1 MTDST
6 GSSRPQ
12 GRIRDQQNFVGG
24 LGLLGF
30 VLVGWIAS
38 ENLALGGLSSLGP
51 GMLPRVVL
59 LLIAAVGVAMLV
71 GSFLSEGPRV
81 RLADFSALIAV
92 AALVVAAVVLGT
104 IAAAGGLREMFGLP
118 AFAIVFC
125 LLYAATLIGLLIYN
139 KRVPGWLDRSGLR
152 GPLFVVG
159 GLLAFAL
166 TVRDVGLLVAA
177 PLLAVISGAASH
189 ETRFGEL
196 IVFAI
201 GMTLLCV
208 GVFKYALNLP
218 IPILVIPGV
227 IYF

>member
-1 MTDST
+1 MTDQTNSP
-6 GSSRPQ
+6 RPTS
-12 GRIRDQQNFVGG
+12 RIRDQQNFVGG

-30 VLVGWIAS
+30 VLIGWIAS
-38 ENLALGGLSSLGP
+38 DNLAIGTLNSLGP

-59 LLIAAVGVAMLV
+59 ALIAAVGVALIA
-71 GSFLSEGPRV
+71 GSFVSDGPRI
-81 RLADFSALIAV
+81 RIADFSALIAV
-92 AALVVAAVVLGT
+92 IALILVAVVLGAL
-104 IAAAGGLREMFGLP
+104 AAVGGAREIFGMP
-118 AFAIVFC
+118 AFAALFC
-125 LLYAATLIGLLIYN
+125 ILYAAVLVGLLAYN
-139 KRVPGWLDRSGLR
+139 TRVSGWLDRSGLR
-152 GPLFVVG
+152 GPLFVIG

-166 TVRDVGLLVAA
+166 TVRDVGLLLAA

-189 ETRFGEL
+189 ETRFAEL

-227 IYF
+227 IYI